1 MLLPDNIHPENS
13 IYYNG
18 AFLIQVLKN
27 KNNLGILDILELYQ
41 EVKEL
46 KNMSFPIFIL
56 SLDWLYLANIAELRD
71 GRIVLC
77 S

>member
-1 MLLPDNIHPENS
+1 MLLPDNIRPENS

-27 KNNLGILDILELYQ
+27 NNNLDILELYQ

-46 KNMSFPIFIL
+46 KNMSFPVFIL
-56 SLDWLYLANIAELRD
+56 SIDWLYLAGIAELID
-71 GRIVLC
+71 GRIRLC

>member
-18 AFLIQVLKN
+18 AIVLKVLQE
-27 KNNLGILDILELYQ
+27 KQGLDIVNLYQ

-46 KNMSFPIFIL
+46 KKLSFSVFIL
-56 SLDWLYLANIAELRD
+56 CLDWLYIANIAEVKE
-71 GRIVLC
+71 GRIELC

>member
-1 MLLPDNIHPENS
+1 MLLPENIHPENS

-18 AFLIQVLKN
+18 AFLIKVLKN
-27 KNNLGILDILELYQ
+27 KNNLDIFELYQ

-46 KNMSFPIFIL
+46 KNMSFPIFVL
-56 SLDWLYLANIAELRD
+56 SLDWLYLANIAELSD
-71 GRIVLC
+71 GRIRLC

>member
-18 AFLIQVLKN
+18 MFLIEALN
-27 KNNLGILDILELYQ
+27 SNGDMDILELYQ
-41 EVKEL
+41 EVKVL
-46 KNMSFPIFIL
+46 KNMTFPVLVFSI
-56 SLDWLYLANIAELRD
+56 DWLYLAGIAELID
-71 GRIVLC
+71 GRIRLC